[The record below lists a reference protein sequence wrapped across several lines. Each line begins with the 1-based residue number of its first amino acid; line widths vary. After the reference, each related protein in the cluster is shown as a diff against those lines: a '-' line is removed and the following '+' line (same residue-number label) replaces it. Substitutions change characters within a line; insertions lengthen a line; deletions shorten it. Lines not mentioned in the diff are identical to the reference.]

1 MTRLPSTSCNQL
13 STCRQPSRDLPAS
26 RHLPCHDQP
35 TSPQCRQ
42 PLQPCDISHVVDPL
56 SISDVISQ
64 CHVRETPVATGNKRL
79 RWTLE
84 EQKEIIQC
92 YYIAEKNGNASQK
105 DIYSVWRSRNPTV
118 RLNIDPNKLANQRRH
133 IKMKKLSTEQINN
146 IRDLVYCDSDSDHEN
161 IDQPDDEIDNVD
173 DSPIPHHNESQVC
186 LHERFERKFDEV
198 KQKRMEDRPRVPKIL
213 ENNKAKR
220 IINNVNR
227 MLCEKYEGTDL
238 NITDINNIIY
248 TSAYIVYVDTI
259 ENDKRISNN
268 QKKEKHKKKQIPSW
282 QIRIQKKINDY
293 RFELSILEER
303 DKKKRF
309 SIKTREKISKIEW
322 KYNILTFDDR
332 TRMKEVL
339 KEKIQLYAQRIK
351 RYTKRNAFYLQNKMF
366 EENEKQLYR
375 MLGKSKIEVKE
386 HPSVNEITNFWSEI
400 WSSPTEFNKDAQWFQ
415 DEKEKY
421 ENNEEMDFENID
433 MDCFKHVLGEM
444 QNWKAPGHDS
454 IQNFWIKRFDAL
466 HPQLLKNINLILH
479 GEVEMPLWMTQGSTI
494 LLPKTNDTKAV
505 KNYRPIT
512 CLSGLYKLFTALI
525 SKKVYAHL
533 IENNIF
539 PAEQKGCAQ
548 KSLGCKE
555 ALILNKAVM
564 KNAKSKNKNLA
575 MGWIDYKKAY
585 DTIPHD
591 LIIHLLRIYR
601 VNHKIIK
608 VCQDMMAN
616 WCTKLKISSD
626 DMDHPVETDLIC
638 IRRGIFQG
646 DSYSPLLFCLC
657 LMPLSRILNAG
668 TMGYQLVKNEK
679 PINHILYMDD
689 LKLFGK
695 NENELK
701 MLLDL
706 VAGYSIDIKMEFGV
720 EKCAKAIVQR
730 GKLVI
735 TENIKINEEM
745 EVKQLEQDNTYKY
758 LGIEE
763 SNEIKCEK
771 MKKLIEKEYKR
782 RLRMILSSELNAR
795 NKIQALNTLAVPV
808 LQYSFGI
815 IDWRL
820 DEIRQFDYDTRCSP
834 IVCKKKKWRKKP
846 NTSGIMLSKYHFNNC
861 KILGDQQRGS
871 IF

>member
-1 MTRLPSTSCNQL
+1 
-13 STCRQPSRDLPAS
+13 
-26 RHLPCHDQP
+26 
-35 TSPQCRQ
+35 
-42 PLQPCDISHVVDPL
+42 
-56 SISDVISQ
+56 
-64 CHVRETPVATGNKRL
+64 
-79 RWTLE
+79 
-84 EQKEIIQC
+84 
-92 YYIAEKNGNASQK
+92 
-105 DIYSVWRSRNPTV
+105 
-118 RLNIDPNKLANQRRH
+118 
-133 IKMKKLSTEQINN
+133 
-146 IRDLVYCDSDSDHEN
+146 
-161 IDQPDDEIDNVD
+161 
-173 DSPIPHHNESQVC
+173 
-186 LHERFERKFDEV
+186 
-198 KQKRMEDRPRVPKIL
+198 
-213 ENNKAKR
+213 
-220 IINNVNR
+220 
-227 MLCEKYEGTDL
+227 
-238 NITDINNIIY
+238 
-248 TSAYIVYVDTI
+248 
-259 ENDKRISNN
+259 
-268 QKKEKHKKKQIPSW
+268 
-282 QIRIQKKINDY
+282 
-293 RFELSILEER
+293 
-303 DKKKRF
+303 
-309 SIKTREKISKIEW
+309 
-322 KYNILTFDDR
+322 
-332 TRMKEVL
+332 
-339 KEKIQLYAQRIK
+339 
-351 RYTKRNAFYLQNKMF
+351 
-366 EENEKQLYR
+366 
-375 MLGKSKIEVKE
+375 
-386 HPSVNEITNFWSEI
+386 
-400 WSSPTEFNKDAQWFQ
+400 
-415 DEKEKY
+415 
-421 ENNEEMDFENID
+421 
-433 MDCFKHVLGEM
+433 
-444 QNWKAPGHDS
+444 
-454 IQNFWIKRFDAL
+454 
-466 HPQLLKNINLILH
+466 
-479 GEVEMPLWMTQGSTI
+479 
-494 LLPKTNDTKAV
+494 
-505 KNYRPIT
+505 
-512 CLSGLYKLFTALI
+512 
-525 SKKVYAHL
+525 
-533 IENNIF
+533 
-539 PAEQKGCAQ
+539 
-548 KSLGCKE
+548 
-555 ALILNKAVM
+555 
-564 KNAKSKNKNLA
+564 
-575 MGWIDYKKAY
+575 
-585 DTIPHD
+585 
-591 LIIHLLRIYR
+591 
-601 VNHKIIK
+601 
-608 VCQDMMAN
+608 MMAN

-701 MLLDL
+701 MLDL

>member
-1 MTRLPSTSCNQL
+1 
-13 STCRQPSRDLPAS
+13 
-26 RHLPCHDQP
+26 
-35 TSPQCRQ
+35 
-42 PLQPCDISHVVDPL
+42 
-56 SISDVISQ
+56 
-64 CHVRETPVATGNKRL
+64 
-79 RWTLE
+79 
-84 EQKEIIQC
+84 
-92 YYIAEKNGNASQK
+92 
-105 DIYSVWRSRNPTV
+105 
-118 RLNIDPNKLANQRRH
+118 
-133 IKMKKLSTEQINN
+133 
-146 IRDLVYCDSDSDHEN
+146 
-161 IDQPDDEIDNVD
+161 
-173 DSPIPHHNESQVC
+173 
-186 LHERFERKFDEV
+186 
-198 KQKRMEDRPRVPKIL
+198 
-213 ENNKAKR
+213 
-220 IINNVNR
+220 
-227 MLCEKYEGTDL
+227 
-238 NITDINNIIY
+238 
-248 TSAYIVYVDTI
+248 
-259 ENDKRISNN
+259 
-268 QKKEKHKKKQIPSW
+268 
-282 QIRIQKKINDY
+282 
-293 RFELSILEER
+293 
-303 DKKKRF
+303 
-309 SIKTREKISKIEW
+309 
-322 KYNILTFDDR
+322 
-332 TRMKEVL
+332 
-339 KEKIQLYAQRIK
+339 
-351 RYTKRNAFYLQNKMF
+351 MF

-601 VNHKIIK
+601 INHKIIK
-608 VCQDMMAN
+608 VCQNMMAN

-706 VAGYSIDIKMEFGV
+706 VARYSIDIKMEFGV

-745 EVKQLEQDNTYKY
+745 EIKQLEQDNTYKY

-763 SNEIKCEK
+763 SNEIECEK

-820 DEIRQFDYDTRCSP
+820 DEIRQFDYDTRKFLTMYGMFHPRSDVHRFRISKADYITKAIKIINEYHDDESDHDEDELRAHEKIRSFKPKEAHQNRLKNKWQEKALHGQYLQRVNKEGNDVSQTFSWLSRGQLKPATEATIVAAQDQALRTRNYEKYVLKTTDDDRCRICQEKPETIDHILSACSQLAKHEY
-834 IVCKKKKWRKKP
+834 ILRHNKICAYVHWCLCKKYKIPDTSTRWYEHEPKP
-846 NTSGIMLSKYHFNNC
+846 VVTNEEITIIY
-861 KILGDQQRGS
+861 DQQIHTDRTVPANKPDIVVKNVKDKKCVLIDVSVPCDANLISKEAEKKLKYRTLAIEVSKMWNLKTIIVPVIIGALGTIPKTLGENIKKLEGDISLHKIQDIALCGS
-871 IF
+871 AQILRKTIY